1 MPEKGKGS
9 RGRVTP
15 WQVRR
20 EEWTASI
27 MLAVA
32 LVVAYVRRQMRF
44 YRLLLRDSRTPT
56 SSKIL
61 LGAALGYAIWPL
73 GLVPDFIPIVGYVDD
88 IIIVPT
94 LVCIAVR
101 RVPSHVVD
109 ACRRRGQESS
119 RPASSASRPS
129 FPRRACPVLDTGETS
144 CTTFIGTRITGSTPP
159 SSFPRRRERSP
170 GRCRQLGV
178 MRADPFSSP
187 HVSFARP

>member
-1 MPEKGKGS
+1 MSTDESAGARVLHPLTSQEGAVVAVRMPEIGKGS

-44 YRLLLRDSRTPT
+44 YRLLMRDSRTPT

-109 ACRRRGQESS
+109 ACRQEAK
-119 RPASSASRPS
+119 RLEA
-129 FPRRACPVLDTGETS
+129 G
-144 CTTFIGTRITGSTPP
+144 
-159 SSFPRRRERSP
+159 
-170 GRCRQLGV
+170 
-178 MRADPFSSP
+178 
-187 HVSFARP
+187 

>member
-1 MPEKGKGS
+1 MVTVRMPQLSSDS
-9 RGRVTP
+9 RGRVAP

-32 LVVAYVRRQMRF
+32 CVLAYVRRQMIF
-44 YRLLLRDSRTPT
+44 YRLLLRDPLTPT

-73 GLVPDFIPIVGYVDD
+73 GLVPDFIPVFGYLDD

-101 RVPSHVVD
+101 RVPDHVVNV
-109 ACRRRGQESS
+109 S
-119 RPASSASRPS
+119 RQKALRLE
-129 FPRRACPVLDTGETS
+129 PR
-144 CTTFIGTRITGSTPP
+144 
-159 SSFPRRRERSP
+159 
-170 GRCRQLGV
+170 
-178 MRADPFSSP
+178 
-187 HVSFARP
+187 

>member
-1 MPEKGKGS
+1 MPEIGKGS

-32 LVVAYVRRQMRF
+32 LVIAYVRRQLRF

-73 GLVPDFIPIVGYVDD
+73 GLVPDFIPIVGYADD

-109 ACRRRGQESS
+109 ACRQEAK
-119 RPASSASRPS
+119 RLEA
-129 FPRRACPVLDTGETS
+129 G
-144 CTTFIGTRITGSTPP
+144 
-159 SSFPRRRERSP
+159 
-170 GRCRQLGV
+170 
-178 MRADPFSSP
+178 
-187 HVSFARP
+187 